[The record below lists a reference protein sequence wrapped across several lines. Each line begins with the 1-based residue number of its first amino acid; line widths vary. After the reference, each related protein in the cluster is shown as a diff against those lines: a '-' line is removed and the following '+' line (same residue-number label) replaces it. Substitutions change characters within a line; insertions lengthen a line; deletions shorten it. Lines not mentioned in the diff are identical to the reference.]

1 MNITLQTNNYNSQY
15 QYKNN
20 LNNKRKY
27 QSAKISQPSFGAGM
41 PEFPTNS
48 KLLDPLKNM
57 YSKFT
62 SAIGRNYTLKLY
74 TSPMAKFLA
83 KHTENLKGVVDHMQ
97 VMGSVIIS
105 GMYMRQ
111 TLKNKDFDDDRK
123 KTLAINQGLTF
134 AMSTLGSY
142 VIDSSLDNWWE
153 GVTTK
158 YASKK
163 IGDKYLGD
171 KIKNLNKSLIAEA
184 EARHGVSFK
193 KMTKEMKPELYNVLS
208 YLEEYM
214 PDNKLEGYIKGMG
227 ILKKLLVFG
236 TIYRFVSPVAVTP
249 IANWIGS
256 KLTNSKETKTATAN
270 KQENNIAQ
278 DVAKK

>member
-1 MNITLQTNNYNSQY
+1 MNITLQTNNLNSQY

-20 LNNKRKY
+20 LNNQRKY
-27 QSAKISQPSFGAGM
+27 QSAMASQPSFGAGM
-41 PEFPTNS
+41 PDLPTNS
-48 KLLDPLKNM
+48 KLLDPLKSM

-74 TSPMAKFLA
+74 TSPVAKFLA

-111 TLKNKDFDDDRK
+111 TLRNKDFDDDRK

-158 YASKK
+158 YAEKK
-163 IGDKYLGD
+163 IGDKDLGK
-171 KIKNLNKSLIAEA
+171 KIKSLNDALIKEA
-184 EARHGVSFK
+184 ETKHGVPFK

-208 YLEEYM
+208 YIEEHM
-214 PDNKLEGYIKGMG
+214 PDDKLEGYIKGMG

-249 IANWIGS
+249 IANWIGG
-256 KLTNSKETKTATAN
+256 KLTQKQPKVAEAN
-270 KQENNIAQ
+270 KQENNVAQ
-278 DVAKK
+278 NVEKK